1 MRFAMLTNSAS
12 PLGLNVAPTTSS
24 NTSTSLY
31 TRCMCTKS
39 AASAAFRNL
48 LSGKKQRLWTAP
60 MHPGYHTNDFEKLN
74 VPHSRHVAC
83 GAPSGTIQSQIMEGE
98 GRHARKKPMVEG
110 RMRKK
115 ARK

>member
-1 MRFAMLTNSAS
+1 
-12 PLGLNVAPTTSS
+12 
-24 NTSTSLY
+24 
-31 TRCMCTKS
+31 MCTKS
-39 AASAAFRNL
+39 ATSAAFRNL
-48 LSGKKQRLWTAP
+48 LSGKKQRLWTAS
-60 MHPGYHTNDFEKLN
+60 MHPVYHTNDFEKLN